1 MSNEYVYVAAD
12 GATFTLWAPTGHVIT
27 NHGEAWYTDDP
38 FVQAN
43 PHLFSTTPTVV
54 RGTVDRPA
62 PDVAPVGEQP
72 AKRTARAKR
81 G

>member
-1 MSNEYVYVAAD
+1 MSSEYVY
-12 GATFTLWAPTGHVIT
+12 ATDTAFTLWTPTGAVETH
-27 NHGEAWYTDDP
+27 HGEAWYADDP
-38 FVQAN
+38 FVVAN

-62 PDVAPVGEQP
+62 PEVVPVGAQP

-81 G
+81 S

>member
-1 MSNEYVYVAAD
+1 MSEFVY
-12 GATFTLWAPTGHVIT
+12 ATDTAFVLWAPTGSVQT
-27 NHGEAWYTDDP
+27 NHGDAWYADDP
-38 FVQAN
+38 FVAAN

-62 PDVAPVGEQP
+62 PEVAPVGEHPRPKKATP
-72 AKRTARAKR
+72 ARKAR